1 MSSVA
6 IQLLFLILL
15 THFCVVSRTESIQ
28 RILKPL
34 LSKSI
39 AEEDNILS
47 KREDRI
53 EETDLEKDV
62 KAKDTITDATAPA
75 PLKLANVQGS
85 ENRKKVK
92 SFGW

>member
-1 MSSVA
+1 M
-6 IQLLFLILL
+6 
-15 THFCVVSRTESIQ
+15 
-28 RILKPL
+28 LKPK

-39 AEEDNILS
+39 AKEDNILS
-47 KREDRI
+47 KREDKI

-62 KAKDTITDATAPA
+62 KAKDTISDATAPA
-75 PLKLANVQGS
+75 LLKLANIQGS